1 MNNIAPANQDLG
13 QVNLGRV
20 DVRISYSN
28 LAMNTVRTVASG
40 IWRAFFNNPSQLLTR
55 PVPAR
60 ASPLYVANLEA
71 IRRQNEQEADRQE
84 NSGIITTAIEAIST
98 TSLLPQTILNIGES
112 TQALTATLSRE
123 TAVMAGDLA
132 QTTAETRANLA
143 TITSDLTQTTAET
156 RANLARIT
164 ADLTQATAATR
175 TSLASIDRNFAQ
187 ITNTANVVS
196 SAIKIATCLGMAYL
210 GSKLAKD
217 ALALPAEMGMIPQV
231 QKNFGEAISII
242 GMGWG
247 TYSIF
252 GFLNNNLLS

>member
-143 TITSDLTQTTAET
+143 
-156 RANLARIT
+156 RIT